1 MNQESQK
8 RALAPWL
15 LVVFIIVLLAG
26 GAYLVWYYFNSK
38 QEIIVPIPTPTAS
51 TESANGWKIYKNK
64 SFKYSISIPKDWTAS
79 PIVLLDNPNKAFD
92 EETVNLTDSQK
103 QNQLRII
110 ICETCK
116 KGNQYGSLKNYASD
130 TGPVGRESVITN
142 QEQFKIGQ
150 LNGYKQNDK
159 SSFYTPSN
167 TTQYFA
173 ESKDYYITFISLN
186 NSNQIVEE
194 ILATFKLDI

>member
-8 RALAPWL
+8 KSIAPWL
-15 LVVFIIVLLAG
+15 LVVFIVVLLIG
-26 GAYLVWYYFNSK
+26 GGYLFWVYFGSK
-38 QEIIVPIPTPTAS
+38 PAVTPITTTPTAS

-79 PIVLLDNPNKAFD
+79 PIALLDDPNKTFD
-92 EETVNLTDSQK
+92 EGTVYFADSQK
-103 QNQLRII
+103 QDQLAII

-116 KGNQYGSLKNYASD
+116 KGNQYRSLKNYASD
-130 TGPVGRESVITN
+130 TGPIGRESVITN

-150 LNGYKQNDK
+150 LDGYKQNDK
-159 SSFYTPSN
+159 SSFYTPSD

-173 ESKDYYITFISLN
+173 ESKDYYINFISLN
-186 NSNQIVEE
+186 SLNEEVEE
-194 ILATFKLDI
+194 ILATFKLDE